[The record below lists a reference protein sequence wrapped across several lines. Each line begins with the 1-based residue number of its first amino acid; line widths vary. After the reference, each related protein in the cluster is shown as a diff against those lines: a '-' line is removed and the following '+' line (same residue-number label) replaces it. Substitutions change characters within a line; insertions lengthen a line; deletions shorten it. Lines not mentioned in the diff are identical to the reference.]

1 MEKEKITKLE
11 RRSNELFGKGAVVSV
26 SQVKVADKGYVVR
39 IKMQGMPFEIS
50 AMDETLEKAESIAY
64 DEFNKNMEDALE
76 NSLFPTQ
83 SKEKYEEVKLSEEQ
97 LDRLFKYED
106 MLPKKILD
114 DLKKKTIAK
123 ICALDGGRYECVIEN
138 PYNCLHARGTSGMKK
153 LAILSATMVA
163 HDVFKAPVEYVGK
176 RPWSN

>member
-1 MEKEKITKLE
+1 MDKEKNTTLE
-11 RRSNELFGKGAVVSV
+11 RRANEIFGKGAVVSV

-50 AMDETLEKAESIAY
+50 AMEDTLEKAECIAY
-64 DEFNKNMEDALE
+64 EEFNKNMENALE

-83 SKEKYEEVKLSEEQ
+83 PKEKYEEVKLSEEQ

-106 MLPKKILD
+106 ILPKEFLD
-114 DLKKKTIAK
+114 DLKKKTVAK
-123 ICALDGGRYECVIEN
+123 ICVLDDGRYECVIEN
-138 PYNCLHARGTSGMKK
+138 TYNSLHARGRSGVKK

-163 HDVFKAPVEYVGK
+163 HDVFRAPVEYVGK
-176 RPWSN
+176 KPWSN